1 MIGRLLGLALLALAV
16 AAASSAQ
23 TGTTHTFQ
31 VRDGS
36 VYLDGRLLPD
46 AVPDGLDLS
55 GMGTGLLEFSG
66 PVTPVI
72 EVDGQVYMLQNGRL
86 VTLEASGQSGE
97 SVYILGD
104 VAPDVPQNLSPDRV
118 MPVVEAAYMREVAAR
133 NEALFAKMQRERRME
148 AEALQLAVRIR
159 ALPDGDERTRLRED
173 LRRQLS
179 AILALKHE
187 VQAEELALAATR
199 LDALRDRLADR
210 EARHDALVEGRLRQL
225 IGQ

>member
-16 AAASSAQ
+16 AAAPGAQ

-31 VRDGS
+31 VRDGA

-72 EVDGQVYMLQNGRL
+72 EVDGQVYVLQNGRL
-86 VTLEASGQSGE
+86 VTLEASGQSDE

-104 VAPDVPQNLSPDRV
+104 VAPDVPQNLSEDRV

-148 AEALQLAVRIR
+148 AEALQLAARIR
-159 ALPDGDERTRLRED
+159 TLPDGAERTQLRED